1 MNIKPLDNR
10 VVIRPI
16 EAESKTKGGIVLP
29 DTAKEKSQKGEI
41 VSAGPGRLLDS
52 GERAKMSV
60 QKGDKVLFGKYAGT
74 EVKVDGVDYVIMKED
89 EILGKI
95 EL

>member
-10 VVIRPI
+10 VVIHPI